1 MELNIYTDGACSQ
14 GAATTNQEGGW
25 GMYVVEGD
33 VRLYGAAKS
42 KTNNIMEMNA

>member
-42 KTNNIMEMNA
+42 TTNNIMEMNA